1 MNEINFLE
9 NAHISIKN
17 NSTGDQHILIE
28 ASILGASLAKTL
40 GKHNLEGD
48 FYVIKH
54 TPDIDKRITNLI
66 DALIAIRYAHPQL
79 MQLSLDISGW
89 SK

>member
-1 MNEINFLE
+1 MNEIDLLE

-17 NSTGDQHILIE
+17 NVAGEQHILIE
-28 ASILGASLAKTL
+28 ASALGASLAETL
-40 GKHNLEGD
+40 GKHNIKDG
-48 FYVIKH
+48 FYVIEH
-54 TPDIDKRITNLI
+54 TPDIDKRITDLI
-66 DALIAIRYAHPQL
+66 DALIAIRYAHPLL

>member
-17 NSTGDQHILIE
+17 NATGEQYILIE
-28 ASILGASLAKTL
+28 ASVLGANLAKTL
-40 GKHNLEGD
+40 GKHDLKDG
-48 FYVIKH
+48 FYAIKH
-54 TPDIDKRITNLI
+54 TPDIDKRITDLI